1 MINQY
6 RIHYEFRHTRGMH
19 VVNTLLL
26 AQEVTSSRVLAN
38 SAAGIFMYT
47 STRGAETTY
56 AAIQTY
62 TVSYVTFTFDST
74 NLVTLAPTVT
84 PAGTAPPPTGAL
96 GTATTTTTTPA
107 VPSTTTS
114 PNTTTSAPT
123 SNTTTLPTTTTP
135 PHPNQQT
142 QHQIRILL
150 QHPLHLPP
158 LRHHPSIHHPSV
170 QHQHRPQPS
179 RLVRTVVM
187 LRQHHHLPHQH
198 LPRHPHRRAPQHP
211 PPPRPQ

>member
-96 GTATTTTTTPA
+96 ASTIPSSTTIISPTPT
-107 VPSTTTS
+107 PST
-114 PNTTTSAPT
+114 PT
-123 SNTTTLPTTTTP
+123 SNITTPTTPVPAATSNVTNTASPTTPPPPIATNTTSNTNSTTTP
-135 PHPNQQT
+135 PSPTPTTTSSLNT
-142 QHQIRILL
+142 S
-150 QHPLHLPP
+150 
-158 LRHHPSIHHPSV
+158 SISPT
-170 QHQHRPQPS
+170 P
-179 RLVRTVVM
+179 
-187 LRQHHHLPHQH
+187 
-198 LPRHPHRRAPQHP
+198 
-211 PPPRPQ
+211 